1 MPVAITRQVSPSI
14 TRCELTHLDRE
25 PIDVERALAQHRR
38 YEHTLEVLGYE
49 VLSLPADG
57 DLPDC
62 VFVEDTAVVV
72 DELAVITRPGAASRR
87 AETAAVAEA
96 LAERRPLARIAEPGT
111 LDGGD
116 VLRVGRR
123 VFVGLTGRTNE
134 EGVAQLRAALG
145 PHGYT
150 VTAVPVRGCLH
161 LKSAVTQVAPDTVL
175 LNTAWVDPSAFARY
189 DAIDVDPAEPS
200 AANTLMVNGTVLVAS
215 AYPRTAA
222 RLERAGLVLVR
233 LEMTELAKA
242 EGALTCCSIL
252 LND

>member
-1 MPVAITRQVSPSI
+1 MPVAITRQLSPSI
-14 TRCELTHLDRE
+14 TRCELTHLERE
-25 PIDVERALAQHRR
+25 AIDVERALAQHRR
-38 YEHTLEVLGYE
+38 YEHTLEGLGYE
-49 VLSLPADG
+49 VLSLPAEA

-72 DELAVITRPGAASRR
+72 DELAVITRPGAVSRR
-87 AETAAVAEA
+87 AETAAVAEV
-96 LAERRPLARIAEPGT
+96 LAQRRPLVRIEAPGT
-111 LDGGD
+111 VDGGD

-134 EGVAQLRAALG
+134 DGVAQLRGALA
-145 PHGYT
+145 PFGYT
-150 VTAVPVRGCLH
+150 VTAVAVDGCLH

-175 LNTAWVDPSAFARY
+175 LNRAWVDSSTFAGLET
-189 DAIDVDPAEPS
+189 IDVDPAEPS
-200 AANTLMVNGTVLVAS
+200 AANTLMVDGAVLVAA

-222 RLERAGLVLVR
+222 RLEKAGLLLVR
-233 LEMTELAKA
+233 LDMSELAKA

>member
-1 MPVAITRQVSPSI
+1 MPLAITRQVSPAI

-72 DELAVITRPGAASRR
+72 DELAVITRPGAESRR
-87 AETAAVAEA
+87 AETAPVAEA
-96 LAERRPLARIAEPGT
+96 LAERRPLARIVEPGT

-134 EGVAQLRAALG
+134 EGIAQLRAALA
-145 PHGYT
+145 PYGYA
-150 VTAVPVRGCLH
+150 VTAVAVGGCLH
-161 LKSAVTQVAPDTVL
+161 LKTAVTQVASETVL
-175 LNTAWVDPSAFARY
+175 LNREWVDPSAFAQY
-189 DAIDVDPAEPS
+189 ETIDVDPAEPS

-222 RLERAGLVLVR
+222 RLEKAGLVLVR

>member
-1 MPVAITRQVSPSI
+1 MPLAITRQVSPSI

-72 DELAVITRPGAASRR
+72 DELAVISRPGAESRR

-96 LAERRPLARIAEPGT
+96 LAERRPLARIVEPGT

-134 EGVAQLRAALG
+134 EGIAQLRAALA
-145 PHGYT
+145 PYGYA
-150 VTAVPVRGCLH
+150 VTAVAVGGCLH
-161 LKSAVTQVAPDTVL
+161 LKTAVTQVASETVL
-175 LNTAWVDPSAFARY
+175 LNREWVDPSAFTQY
-189 DAIDVDPAEPS
+189 ETIDVDQAEPS

-222 RLERAGLVLVR
+222 RLEKAGLVLVR

>member
-1 MPVAITRQVSPSI
+1 M
-14 TRCELTHLDRE
+14 
-25 PIDVERALAQHRR
+25 
-38 YEHTLEVLGYE
+38 
-49 VLSLPADG
+49 LSLPAEA

-72 DELAVITRPGAASRR
+72 DELAVITRPGAVSRR
-87 AETAAVAEA
+87 AETAAVAEV
-96 LAERRPLARIAEPGT
+96 LAQRRPLVRIEAPGT

-134 EGVAQLRAALG
+134 DGVAQLRGALA
-145 PHGYT
+145 PFGYT
-150 VTAVPVRGCLH
+150 VTVVAVEGCLH

-175 LNTAWVDPSAFARY
+175 LNRAWVDSSTFAELET
-189 DAIDVDPAEPS
+189 IDVDPAEPS
-200 AANTLMVNGTVLVAS
+200 AANTLMVDGAALVAA

-222 RLERAGLVLVR
+222 RLAKAGLLLVR
-233 LEMTELAKA
+233 LDMSELAKA